1 MAKLDFIKLVGDRYL
16 LKNSNNKIVSKKEK
30 DEMMK
35 KGKKE
40 VKGAKKTNLET
51 IQETTTIT
59 E

>member
-30 DEMMK
+30 DEMTK

-40 VKGAKKTNLET
+40 VKGAKKTNIET
-51 IQETTTIT
+51 IQET